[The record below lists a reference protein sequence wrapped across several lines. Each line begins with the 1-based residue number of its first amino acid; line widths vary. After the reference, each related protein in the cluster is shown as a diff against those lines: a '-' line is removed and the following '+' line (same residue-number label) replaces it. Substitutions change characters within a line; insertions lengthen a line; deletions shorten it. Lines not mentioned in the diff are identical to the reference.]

1 MRTACRTFTLQ
12 DALILMAGIALS
24 IWIGRGRLV
33 ALSAA
38 EAWEKGRQGRHHDA
52 LLSGLVAVREFQPGV
67 AVLTLVVLGLRL
79 RHPRPALRRL
89 ARQPGFMAGCAA
101 ALVIV
106 VRGLFI
112 AADLGLHSRRPLP
125 PIDVYLHRALDYNE
139 ADIGYA
145 VAAAWLVLALNRRWR
160 RERSWIDQL
169 GLLLGLFWVGR
180 ILVVN
185 VPILLWK

>member
-1 MRTACRTFTLQ
+1 MRTARRKFTLQ
-12 DALILMAGIALS
+12 DAVILMAGITLS

-33 ALSAA
+33 ENSAA
-38 EAWEKGRQGRHHDA
+38 ETWEEIRQGRSHDA
-52 LLSGLVAVREFQPGV
+52 VLSGLVLIREFQPGV
-67 AVLTLVVLGLRL
+67 AVLTLIVLGLRL

-89 ARQPGFMAGCAA
+89 ACQPGFMAGCAA

-106 VRGLFI
+106 VRGLSI
-112 AADLGLHSRRPLP
+112 TADMGLHSRGPLP
-125 PIDVYLHRALDYNE
+125 SVDVYLHRALDYNE

-145 VAAAWLVLALNRRWR
+145 VAAAWLALAFNRRWR

-169 GLLLGLFWVGR
+169 GLILGLFWLGR

-185 VPILLWK
+185 VPLLLQ